1 MPVDLSRYSAKEL
14 ATLITQAK
22 KRKTLIAKRKPA
34 ATVRR
39 KIEAMAKAEGYA
51 IGELFGT
58 GTRAAAPA
66 KSATRKAAGPKKG
79 SKVAVKYRNPAN
91 PSETWSGRGKPPR
104 WLAAELNKGKTKDAF
119 AV

>member
-1 MPVDLSRYSAKEL
+1 MALDLSKYSAKEL

-39 KIEAMAKAEGYA
+39 KIEALAKAEGYSVA
-51 IGELFGT
+51 ELFGAP
-58 GTRAAAPA
+58 GRAATPA
-66 KSATRKAAGPKKG
+66 KTATRKAAGPKKG

-91 PSETWSGRGKPPR
+91 ASETWSGRGKPPR
-104 WLAAELNKGKTKDAF
+104 WMAAELGKGKTRDFF